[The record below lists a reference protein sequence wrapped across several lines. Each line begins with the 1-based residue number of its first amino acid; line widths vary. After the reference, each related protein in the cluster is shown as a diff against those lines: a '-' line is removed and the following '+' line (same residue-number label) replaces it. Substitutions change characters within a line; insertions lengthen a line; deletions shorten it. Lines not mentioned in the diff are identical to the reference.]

1 MAGSLTLGGM
11 ADGLLIGQVTVGPN
25 TVSGK
30 AAISEIINCE
40 LAPNTDFVVRVPGE
54 AVQVA
59 GIFTIGGEQVSQ
71 VTLRTNLDSG
81 DTGLAM
87 LAQGFFS
94 LPLASGVTELRFRAV
109 SPPDTFQVIF
119 I

>member
-40 LAPNTDFVVRVPGE
+40 LAPNTDFVVKVPGE

-59 GIFTIGGEQVSQ
+59 GIFTIGGEQASQ
-71 VTLRTNLDSG
+71 VTLRTNLDSADG
-81 DTGLAM
+81 GLPM
-87 LAQGFFS
+87 VAQGFFS
-94 LPLASGVTELRFRAV
+94 IPLASGVTELRFRAV
-109 SPPDTFQVIF
+109 SPPNTFQIVF